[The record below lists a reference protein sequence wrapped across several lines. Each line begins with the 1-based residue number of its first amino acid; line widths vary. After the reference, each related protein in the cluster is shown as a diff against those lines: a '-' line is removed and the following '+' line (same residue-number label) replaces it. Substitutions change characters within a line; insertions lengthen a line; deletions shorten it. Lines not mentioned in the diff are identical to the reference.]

1 MNENVLA
8 KWQKDLRETDAAQGK
23 EYLRRWNE
31 EARQWEYCCLGRLC
45 EISGLA
51 EWVDREIILD
61 DGSRVK
67 LSSYFGATQYLPN
80 EVAEWAELLSFSGA
94 DNTAQEKLA
103 EMNDEGT
110 DFNTISYEIPEVVH
124 RCEE

>member
-1 MNENVLA
+1 MDENVLV

-31 EARQWEYCCLGRLC
+31 ETQRWEYCCLGRLC

-51 EWVDREIILD
+51 EWVDREEVLD

-67 LSSYFGATQYLPN
+67 LSSYLGATQYLPN
-80 EVAEWAELLSFSGA
+80 EVAEWAGLCTGSE
-94 DNTAQEKLA
+94 NTAQEKLA